1 VSFGTAFFLN
11 SVTPVI
17 VMDMH
22 ITHNGNATVC
32 DEIYLK
38 SSKIS
43 IVKRKETKM
52 FKRLFRA
59 MIVARQASASMQ
71 ALQYMSDRQLED
83 IGFTRETFVEQIKA
97 NILDELDT
105 ADAEKSQS
113 APVNPNL
120 MGAV

>member
-1 VSFGTAFFLN
+1 
-11 SVTPVI
+11 
-17 VMDMH
+17 MDMH

-97 NILDELDT
+97 NILDEFGYCGRRKISVGT
-105 ADAEKSQS
+105 SEPKFNGRR
-113 APVNPNL
+113 VNI
-120 MGAV
+120 AY